1 MTAHNHGRVSPFGHP
16 RINAQ
21 LTTPRGISQSPT
33 SFIGSSCQG
42 IHRAPLTHNTKNA
55 SDEHKKYDPTQSQTA
70 QSVFNQILT
79 KLHQKRRYSR
89 PLYSSQTTQS
99 QGLGTPTTT
108 THQRVHRPQE
118 PQQKQPCSPHA
129 VPDTQQRNE
138 PSSHT
143 IATRRLKQNGL
154 ISTRIQ
160 KKGLKHP
167 CWCEN
172 HKIKLLRKEVIQP
185 HLPVRL
191 PCYDFV
197 PIADPTFDS
206 SLTSLGHWLRVLP
219 TFMT

>member
-55 SDEHKKYDPTQSQTA
+55 SDEHKPAEKP
-70 QSVFNQILT
+70 QISIHTTLT

-99 QGLGTPTTT
+99 QRTGAPTTNRTQQCT
-108 THQRVHRPQE
+108 TSHKHPNRN
-118 PQQKQPCSPHA
+118 KQHTVA

-143 IATRRLKQNGL
+143 INRQTTQKRADLHPDKQ
-154 ISTRIQ
+154 
-160 KKGLKHP
+160 KHP
-167 CWCEN
+167 T
-172 HKIKLLRKEVIQP
+172 
-185 HLPVRL
+185 PV
-191 PCYDFV
+191 
-197 PIADPTFDS
+197 
-206 SLTSLGHWLRVLP
+206 LTSACTKNKAP
-219 TFMT
+219 

>member
-55 SDEHKKYDPTQSQTA
+55 SDEHCKT
-70 QSVFNQILT
+70 VFNQILT

-99 QGLGTPTTT
+99 QRLGTPTTT
-108 THQRVHRPQE
+108 THSRAHRPQE
-118 PQQKQPCSPHA
+118 PQQKQPCTTACCSRHPT
-129 VPDTQQRNE
+129 TQRTKLTPQGL
-138 PSSHT
+138 SHDRHQ
-143 IATRRLKQNGL
+143 ATQNGS

-160 KKGLKHP
+160 KKASNTLVGARTTK
-167 CWCEN
+167 
-172 HKIKLLRKEVIQP
+172 
-185 HLPVRL
+185 
-191 PCYDFV
+191 
-197 PIADPTFDS
+197 
-206 SLTSLGHWLRVLP
+206 
-219 TFMT
+219 

>member
-55 SDEHKKYDPTQSQTA
+55 SDEHCKT
-70 QSVFNQILT
+70 VFNQILT

-99 QGLGTPTTT
+99 QRLGTPTTT
-108 THQRVHRPQE
+108 THSRAHRPQE
-118 PQQKQPCSPHA
+118 PHRNNHAQPHA

-138 PSSHT
+138 PSRPHKACHT
-143 IATRRLKQNGL
+143 IATRRLTTG
-154 ISTRIQ
+154 
-160 KKGLKHP
+160 
-167 CWCEN
+167 
-172 HKIKLLRKEVIQP
+172 
-185 HLPVRL
+185 
-191 PCYDFV
+191 
-197 PIADPTFDS
+197 
-206 SLTSLGHWLRVLP
+206 
-219 TFMT
+219 

>member
-55 SDEHKKYDPTQSQTA
+55 SDEHCKT
-70 QSVFNQILT
+70 VFNQILT

-99 QGLGTPTTT
+99 QRLGTPTTT
-108 THQRVHRPQE
+108 THSRAHRPQE
-118 PQQKQPCSPHA
+118 PHRNNHAQPHA

-138 PSSHT
+138 PSRPHKACHT
-143 IATRRLKQNGL
+143 IATRRLKNGL

-160 KKGLKHP
+160 KKASNTLVGARTTK
-167 CWCEN
+167 
-172 HKIKLLRKEVIQP
+172 
-185 HLPVRL
+185 
-191 PCYDFV
+191 
-197 PIADPTFDS
+197 
-206 SLTSLGHWLRVLP
+206 
-219 TFMT
+219 